1 MSEEK
6 LGFFGRLKQGLT
18 KTRDNIV
25 NSMDSVFYGFSEI
38 DDDFYEE
45 LTDILLLS
53 DVGVKA
59 STEIIEEL
67 RSRIED
73 KKAKDA
79 ATAREMFKELLTEE
93 MNIPRPALH
102 WPMVMFVVGVN
113 GVGKTTTVGKLALR
127 FQ

>member
-1 MSEEK
+1 M
-6 LGFFGRLKQGLT
+6 GFFQKLKQGLY
-18 KTRDNIV
+18 KSKSNISDKVDELVENTRV
-25 NSMDSVFYGFSEI
+25 I

-59 STEIIEEL
+59 STEIIDEL

-73 KKAKDA
+73 KKVKDA

>member
-1 MSEEK
+1 M
-6 LGFFGRLKQGLT
+6 GFFQKLKQGLF
-18 KTRDNIV
+18 KSKSNISDKVDELVENTRV
-25 NSMDSVFYGFSEI
+25 I
-38 DDDFYEE
+38 DDDFFEE

-59 STEIIEEL
+59 STEIIDEL

-73 KKAKDA
+73 KKVKDA

>member
-1 MSEEK
+1 M
-6 LGFFGRLKQGLT
+6 GFFQKLKQGLF
-18 KTRDNIV
+18 KSKSNISDKVDELVENTRV
-25 NSMDSVFYGFSEI
+25 I

-59 STEIIEEL
+59 STEIIDEL

-73 KKAKDA
+73 KKVKDA